1 MITFLCK
8 EAGVSTSG
16 YHRYHSAEAIEQRSE
31 CEERDVAI
39 LDLILEAY
47 NFKGFKKGSR
57 TIKDFLYNQY
67 GIIMNRKKIQ
77 RIMRKYEIIC
87 PIRKANPYK
96 RMAKSIKGHHVHDD
110 HVKRNFKPG
119 TPFTVLLTDITYINF
134 GKASKRGF
142 LSMMKDSQTGEIV
155 SRAASTS
162 LKIDFVME
170 TLDQFT
176 KHPLFDENNDMIV
189 HSDQGSHYV
198 SDDFRDYLK
207 MYNITQSMSR
217 RGNCWDNAPME
228 SFFSTLKDHVDFS
241 HCEAIEEVLEEV
253 DNFLDYYNN
262 YKPQRGLDRL
272 PPVHYREILMA
283 KQKGA
288 IPLGE
293 LHLN

>member
-1 MITFLCK
+1 MVAFLCN
-8 EAGVSTSG
+8 EVGVSASG
-16 YHRYHSAEAIEQRSE
+16 YHRYHSDEAIEQRQKR
-31 CEERDVAI
+31 EERDLAT

-47 NFKGFKKGSR
+47 NFKGYKKGSR

-77 RIMRKYEIIC
+77 RIMRKYDIIC

-119 TPFTVLLTDITYINF
+119 RPFTVLLTDITYFRF
-134 GKASKRGF
+134 GKHNTRGF
-142 LSMMKDSQTGEIV
+142 LSAMKDSQTGEIV
-155 SRAASTS
+155 ARAASTS

-170 TLDQFT
+170 TLDNFT
-176 KHPLFDENNDMIV
+176 KHPLFDEHQDMIV
-189 HSDQGSHYV
+189 HSDQGSHYA
-198 SDDFRDYLK
+198 SDDFRNFLK

-228 SFFSTLKDHVDFS
+228 SFFGTFKDHIYLTE
-241 HCEAIEEVLEEV
+241 CETIEEVLIEI

-262 YKPQRGLDRL
+262 YKPQRKLDRL
-272 PPVHYREILMA
+272 PPIQYREILIS
-283 KQKGA
+283 KQKSA
-288 IPLGE
+288 IPLRE
-293 LHLN
+293 STL